1 MKIPRHIAFILD
13 GNGRWAQ
20 ERGLKRSAGH
30 EEGFKNL
37 KTLTKYIL
45 NKGVEVL
52 SVYAF
57 SCENFKRSKEE
68 VDYLMNLFI
77 RGIKSY
83 SEQLHKENIK
93 VIFSGIRKAPLPN
106 DVIDSM
112 NVMEEKTKNNT
123 KGIFNICINYDGR
136 QEILDATNNLI
147 ADVSDGKIN
156 TPIDAETF
164 NTYLY
169 QNLPPVDYVI
179 RTSGENRLSGF
190 MLWQSSYAE
199 FYFPKKYF
207 PEFKEEDFDLALEVY
222 NNRERRFGKE
232 KAQDD
237 EE

>member
-1 MKIPRHIAFILD
+1 MKIPKHIAFILD
-13 GNGRWAQ
+13 GNGRWAK

-37 KTLTKYIL
+37 RSLCKYIL
-45 NKGVEVL
+45 SKGVEVL

-68 VDYLMNLFI
+68 VDYLMNLFM

-83 SEQLHKENIK
+83 SEELHKEGVK
-93 VIFSGIRKAPLPN
+93 VIFSGIRKAPLPD
-106 DVIDSM
+106 DVIKSM
-112 NVMEEKTKNNT
+112 NMMEEKTKNNT
-123 KGIFNICINYDGR
+123 NGIFNICINYDGQ
-136 QEILDATNNLI
+136 QEILDATNRI
-147 ADVSDGKIN
+147 IEDVNNGVIK
-156 TPIDAETF
+156 ETITRDLF
-164 NTYLY
+164 NSYLY
-169 QNLPPVDYVI
+169 QELPPVDLVI

-207 PEFKEEDFDLALEVY
+207 PDFKEEDFDEALEVY
-222 NNRERRFGKE
+222 NKRERRFGKE
-232 KAQDD
+232 EASD